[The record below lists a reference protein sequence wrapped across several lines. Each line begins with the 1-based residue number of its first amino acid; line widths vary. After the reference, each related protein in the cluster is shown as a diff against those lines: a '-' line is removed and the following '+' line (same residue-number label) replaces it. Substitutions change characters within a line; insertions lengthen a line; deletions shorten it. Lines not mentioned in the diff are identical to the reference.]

1 MKYRVVVFAILAGMF
16 LSSCAGTRSAV
27 SAEEYYS
34 LGMAYFDMGNYTEA
48 EKWLLRA
55 RSVDKTKTASEY
67 QLGRIAFE
75 NGRYGEAAELFES
88 ILEQDQENTMLLKS
102 AAYANIYAGNPE
114 KARSQ
119 YERLLKLVPGSRD
132 AEYNYALVLYVLEA
146 YEDAEFVLKS
156 IPLDSDPEAL
166 LLMAR
171 TQKKLNRVEAVDS
184 YALWLEQDETA
195 PVLVEYA
202 EAAEQSEFYVRA
214 IEAYRKL
221 LSMSLPDKMEP
232 GFHEIK
238 SRLAMLLLIADPE
251 DTEAFT
257 LVEEILDDSG
267 DKEELRNFFMG
278 DDRISESNRQ
288 KIQDLIEEHRMPQ
301 NEEETES

>member
-146 YEDAEFVLKS
+146 YEDAELVLKS

-221 LSMSLPDKMEP
+221 LSMNLPDKMEP